1 MIEFDF
7 LEVEF
12 FDVKFIGLG
21 VILINIF
28 VGLGLELN
36 MGFIKLKLWF
46 IIEIDFKFGIVF
58 KLFKFVLF
66 GSIFFCFF
74 FLCLL
79 FLRWFFFKV
88 RISK

>member
-74 FLCLL
+74 FFMFIVFALV
-79 FLRWFFFKV
+79 FF
-88 RISK
+88 